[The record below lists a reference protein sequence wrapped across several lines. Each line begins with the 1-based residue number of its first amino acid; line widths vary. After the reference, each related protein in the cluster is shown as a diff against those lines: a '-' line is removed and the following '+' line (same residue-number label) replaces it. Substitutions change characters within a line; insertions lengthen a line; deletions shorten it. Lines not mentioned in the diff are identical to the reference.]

1 MFIYTV
7 KEFTAEVD
15 NQRVEGVVHRS
26 DTDNWIFFCHGFGSN
41 KEGSYKK
48 RCEFLKKEKDYN
60 CVRFDFRG
68 NGESE
73 GDFIDSNLSS
83 RIKDLRAV
91 IDHFDPEKCI
101 VFGSSFGGK
110 VAFHAAL
117 EDERIRKVIGK
128 APVTYNSIMDKF
140 RAAVENKG
148 RFEYIEGK
156 PIDSG
161 FFDDFDEFSF
171 KDVEENLEKPV
182 LIVHGGADTT
192 VKLENS
198 LRAVENVD
206 FDMTLLKLKGEKHKF
221 SDEGEMKM
229 LEEIKSFV

>member
-1 MFIYTV
+1 MKKFNTTV
-7 KEFTAEVD
+7 N
-15 NQRVEGVVHRS
+15 NQKIEGIVHQS
-26 DTDNWIFFCHGFGSN
+26 QTDKWIFFCHGFGSN
-41 KEGSYKK
+41 KKGSYEE
-48 RCEFLKKEKDYN
+48 RCNFLQREKDYN

-73 GDFIDSNLSS
+73 GEFINANLSS
-83 RIKDLRAV
+83 RIEDLRAV
-91 IDHFDPEKCI
+91 IDYFDPESCI

-140 RAAVENKG
+140 RSAVENKG
-148 RFEYIEGK
+148 KFEYIEGK
-156 PIDSG
+156 PIDTS
-161 FFDDFDEFSF
+161 FFEDFDKFSF
-171 KDVEENLEKPV
+171 KDVEDNLEIPV

-198 LRAVENVD
+198 LKAVENVD
-206 FDMTLLKLKGEKHKF
+206 FDMRLLKLEGEKHKF
-221 SDEGEMKM
+221 STEGENKM